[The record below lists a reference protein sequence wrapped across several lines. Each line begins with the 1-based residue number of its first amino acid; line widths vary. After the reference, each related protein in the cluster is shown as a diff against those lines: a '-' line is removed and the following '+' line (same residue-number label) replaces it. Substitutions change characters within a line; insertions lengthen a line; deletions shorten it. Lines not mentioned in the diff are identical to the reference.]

1 MPALIQKEVHA
12 DSISQSSEGHM
23 SSTALRIR
31 DADAGMVE
39 SDCFTQ
45 QLRFPPVKRSFA
57 QVKMQPVHHKM
68 RI

>member
-1 MPALIQKEVHA
+1 MPALMQNEVHA
-12 DSISQSSEGHM
+12 DSISQSSEGRM
-23 SSTALRIR
+23 PSTALRLR

-39 SDCFTQ
+39 SDCFIQ
-45 QLRFPPVKRSFA
+45 HLRFPTVKRSFA